1 MIIFLALGPLFI
13 ILTISYEG
21 LFYFAIAI
29 TLFSWVQLEHRIHQR
44 SKDGSTCSI
53 MSSDDSRPPG
63 NARNAAA
70 NDYAFNTKKTLK
82 EEISTPLATAAAEA
96 AKQREKTAAAE
107 GNYRSLI
114 LSDVRVCLFFLFL
127 LHSAFFSTGN
137 IASVSSF
144 SLDAVYRLLP
154 IFDPFSQAALL
165 IFKILS
171 PFALVSA
178 NLGFLTKRLKLQGG
192 SLFTVVMGIGDY
204 MTLRFFWAVRDEG
217 SWLEIGESISI
228 FIIASALCVFLA
240 GLEALSVF
248 VRGVEF
254 QEEMWGKGNPLAI
267 MKDS

>member
-29 TLFSWVQLEHRIHQR
+29 TLFSWVQLEHRIHQH
-44 SKDGSTCSI
+44 SKNGKTRKIKSI
-53 MSSDDSRPPG
+53 NDSRTTG
-63 NARNAAA
+63 NAKNTAVI
-70 NDYAFNTKKTLK
+70 DKAFNIKKALK
-82 EEISTPLATAAAEA
+82 EEVSAPLAAAAETA
-96 AKQREKTAAAE
+96 EQREAAAE
-107 GNYRSLI
+107 EGSYRSLI
-114 LSDVRVCLFFLFL
+114 LSDVRLCLFFLFL

-144 SLDAVYRLLP
+144 SLDAVYRLVP

-165 IFKILS
+165 IFKILA

-192 SLFTVVMGIGDY
+192 SLFTVVMGLGDY

-217 SWLEIGESISI
+217 SWLEIGESISM
-228 FIIASALCVFLA
+228 FIIASALCVFVA
-240 GLEALSVF
+240 ALEALSEVF

-254 QEEMWGKGNPLAI
+254 QDNL
-267 MKDS
+267 

>member
-1 MIIFLALGPLFI
+1 
-13 ILTISYEG
+13 
-21 LFYFAIAI
+21 
-29 TLFSWVQLEHRIHQR
+29 
-44 SKDGSTCSI
+44 
-53 MSSDDSRPPG
+53 MSSDDSRPRG
-63 NARNAAA
+63 NARNDAA
-70 NDYAFNTKKTLK
+70 NDYTFNSKKTMK
-82 EEISTPLATAAAEA
+82 EEISTLLATAAET
-96 AKQREKTAAAE
+96 AKQREKAAAE

-154 IFDPFSQAALL
+154 IFGPFSQAALL
-165 IFKILS
+165 IFKILA

-178 NLGFLTKRLKLQGG
+178 NLGFLTQRLKLQGG

-217 SWLEIGESISI
+217 SWLEIGESISM
-228 FIIASALCVFLA
+228 FMIASALCVFVA
-240 GLEALSVF
+240 GLEALSDVF

-254 QEEMWGKGNPLAI
+254 Q
-267 MKDS
+267 DDT